1 MPASTSMEWNGNISS
16 VTVFIL
22 LGLSDEKELQ
32 LILFPV
38 FLGIYF
44 ITLIWNL
51 SLILL
56 IWTDSHLHT
65 PMYFFLSSLSFIDIC
80 YSSFI
85 SPRMLSDFLKNE
97 KNISFIACAT
107 QYFFVAWMG
116 LTEFCLLAAM
126 AYDRYVAIGHPLQYS
141 TIMAPGLCVK
151 MVAGAFVSG
160 FLSSLSETLSFLN
173 LSFCGPNVIQHF
185 FCDLP
190 QIVSLSCSKPLISQ
204 VMVTL
209 VAVIIVL
216 GTLLI
221 VLLSYGF
228 IAASI
233 LKLSS
238 GKGSAKAFNTCAS
251 HLAAVTLY
259 YGTDIYVYLCPK
271 PSQSIKEDKIAS
283 VFYVII
289 IPMLNPLI
297 YSLRNDEIK
306 AALKRLRKKAT
317 GLPQLT

>member
-1 MPASTSMEWNGNISS
+1 MPASMSMEWHGNNSS
-16 VTVFIL
+16 VTIFIL

-32 LILFPV
+32 LIFFPV

-51 SLILL
+51 GLILL
-56 IWTDSHLHT
+56 IWMDSHLHT
-65 PMYFFLSSLSFIDIC
+65 PMYFFLSSLSFVDIC
-80 YSSFI
+80 YSSST

-107 QYFFVAWMG
+107 QYFFVAWMA

-141 TIMAPGLCVK
+141 NIMAPGLCVK

-204 VMVTL
+204 IIVIL

-216 GTLLI
+216 GSLLI

-228 IAASI
+228 IATSI

-259 YGTDIYVYLCPK
+259 YGTDISVYLCPK
-271 PSQSIKEDKIAS
+271 SSQSMKEDKILS

-297 YSLRNDEIK
+297 YSLRNKEIK
-306 AALKRLRKKAT
+306 AALNRLKKKAT